1 MMDAAMDAADRAF
14 QTDHTMNA
22 PDAELHHPKQAVWR
36 LWPFLRRP
44 LFLFCVVLPTTLATL
59 YFGLLASNVYIS
71 ESRFIVR
78 GQDKATPTALG
89 LLLNN
94 AALSHG
100 TPESAAAQ
108 NYLVSRDAL
117 AALNRNNAYVRAY
130 TRPGISRLD
139 RFDPFGLD
147 GSFEDLYKY
156 YEDHVR
162 IDTDSAAGII
172 VLSVRAYDPADASTI
187 NTALLRLA
195 ESTVNH
201 LSARAREDLIAS
213 ARREVLDAKATAREA
228 GAALAQYR
236 QTAGVVDPEKQAPI
250 QYELVSR
257 LQDELIAARSDRRQ
271 LTAVAPQSEQIPALD
286 ARIHELEQRLAEQAG
301 LAAGNR
307 GKSLAAASEQYERLS
322 LDADF
327 AAKRLAAALASLE
340 SAESEAQ
347 RKTSYV
353 ETIVEPNAPDRA
365 MEPRRLRGIL
375 TTLVFS
381 LLVWGVVTMLVAG
394 IREHSA

>member
-22 PDAELHHPKQAVWR
+22 SDAELHHPEQAVWR

-44 LFLFCVVLPTTLATL
+44 LFLLCVVLPTMLATL

-100 TPESAAAQ
+100 TAESAAAQ

-117 AALNRNNAYVRAY
+117 AALNRDNAYARAY
-130 TRPGISRLD
+130 SRPGISRLD

-172 VLSVRAYDPADASTI
+172 VLSVRAYDPTDARSI

-195 ESTVNH
+195 ESIVNH

-213 ARREVLDAKATAREA
+213 ARREVIDAKATARAA

-236 QTAGVVDPEKQAPI
+236 QSAGVVDPEKQAPI

-271 LTAVAPQSEQIPALD
+271 LTAVAPQSDQIPALD

-327 AAKRLAAALASLE
+327 AGKRLAAALASLE
-340 SAESEAQ
+340 SAENEAQ

-353 ETIVEPNAPDRA
+353 ETIVEPNRPDRA

>member
-1 MMDAAMDAADRAF
+1 MSLTATVLQDYKR
-14 QTDHTMNA
+14 TWPT
-22 PDAELHHPKQAVWR
+22 EVWW
-36 LWPFLRRP
+36 LRP
-44 LFLFCVVLPTTLATL
+44 LFLICVVLPTVLGTL
-59 YFGLLASNVYIS
+59 YFGLLASDVYIS

-89 LLLNN
+89 LLLNS

-108 NYLVSRDAL
+108 SYLASRDAL
-117 AALNRNNAYVRAY
+117 AALNHDDAYVRAY
-130 TRPGISRLD
+130 TRSGISRFD
-139 RFDPFGLD
+139 RFNPLGIG

-156 YEDHVR
+156 YDAHVR
-162 IDTDSAAGII
+162 IDTDSAAGIT
-172 VLSVRAYDPADASTI
+172 VLSVRAYDPADARTI
-187 NTALLRLA
+187 NAALLRLA
-195 ESTVNH
+195 EETVNH
-201 LSARAREDLIAS
+201 LSQRAREDLIAS
-213 ARREVLDAKATAREA
+213 ARHEVIDAKDTARAA
-228 GAALAQYR
+228 GAALAYYR
-236 QTAGVVDPEKQAPI
+236 NSAGVIDPEKQAPI

-257 LQDELIAARSDRRQ
+257 LQDELISARSDRRQ
-271 LTAVAPQSEQIPALD
+271 LATVAPQSEQIPALD
-286 ARIHELEQRLAEQAG
+286 ARIHELEQRLAEQSG

-307 GKSLAAASEQYERLS
+307 TKSLAAASEQYQRLS

-340 SAESEAQ
+340 SAENEAQ

-353 ETIVEPNAPDRA
+353 ETIVQPNAPDKA

-381 LLVWGVVTMLVAG
+381 LIVWGVVTMLVSG
-394 IREHSA
+394 IREHRA